1 MEDKRTTTI
10 VLLGPTASGKTA
22 AAVALAE
29 KIGGEIVSAD
39 AFQVYRGMDVATAKP
54 SPDLLRR
61 VPHHLID
68 IIPLDEVYTA
78 ARFRALALA
87 ALEEIRGRGRT
98 PLVVGGAAMYITAL
112 TDGLCSAPSAD
123 PEIRVSL
130 AEEEKKLGPGHL
142 HRKLAAVDPVSS
154 ERIHPRNIKRII
166 RALEVFQLTGEP
178 ISRLQVEWTRNRG
191 NQGNENKEFVLVG
204 MKREREDLQRR
215 IEQRVERMFESG
227 LVEETRR
234 LRDQGAGGA
243 SSAWM
248 ALGYREVEG
257 YLRGEYSQS
266 EARKRLVV
274 NTRRFARRQM
284 IWWKRDE
291 RIIWVDVSPEE
302 KPEETAETM
311 RLNI

>member
-1 MEDKRTTTI
+1 LEDKRTTTI